1 MLSGLL
7 LLSSVL
13 GSAVGDLSLPAYYS
27 DGMVMQAGTS
37 NLKIWGFTTNLDV
50 EVLVTVEC
58 VGKTRLSA
66 DPRDFKGP
74 REAAADGNVWE
85 VIYPIAQNNGDTCS
99 IQIEQ
104 EASLILLEGVVFGD
118 VWICS
123 GQSNMEWN
131 MNNIFNATEEIADS
145 ATYTNIRMYKA
156 NLFTSEVEEDDL
168 VGGGWGGWYS
178 PDDPNYLGQ
187 FSAVCFLYARSLT
200 DRMAAQNGNGDHVFG
215 LIDSAWGGTKV

>member
-1 MLSGLL
+1 
-7 LLSSVL
+7 
-13 GSAVGDLSLPAYYS
+13 
-27 DGMVMQAGTS
+27 MVPNQ
-37 NLKIWGFTTNLDV
+37 
-50 EVLVTVEC
+50 
-58 VGKTRLSA
+58 
-66 DPRDFKGP
+66 
-74 REAAADGNVWE
+74 ADGTVWE
-85 VIYPIAQNNGDTCS
+85 VIFPTAQGNGNICS

-104 EASLILLEGVVFGD
+104 EASLILLENVVFGD
-118 VWICS
+118 VWVCS
-123 GQSNMEWN
+123 GQSNMEWS